1 MNRNLHRRALPVF
14 LAAVS
19 LVFVG
24 CQGAGNTALVP
35 LDLPELQSNSQA
47 LVQTA
52 QGIVLGN
59 EDAPVTIVEFADFQ
73 CPGCGAFAG
82 MVKPQIELAWVETGQ
97 VKFVFYDFPLTSI
110 HPHAFLAAR
119 AARCANEQNLFWDF
133 HDALFRY
140 QSRWSLTASP
150 PIDLFED
157 YAAEVGLEQGAF
169 SSCLRS
175 DRHAETVTA
184 NMILGEQLGV
194 TGTPSVMVS
203 SGGGMARQIPANSF
217 EAIQDV
223 VTGLLAEVGGD
234 EASEGSQP

>member
-1 MNRNLHRRALPVF
+1 MKRFTLI
-14 LAAVS
+14 AAG
-19 LVFVG
+19 LVLSG
-24 CQGAGNTALVP
+24 CGMTGDTALQP
-35 LDLPELQSNSQA
+35 MDLPDIANDNQA
-47 LVQTA
+47 LVELA
-52 QGIVLGN
+52 QGVTMGDPN
-59 EDAPVTIVEFADFQ
+59 APITLVEFADFQ
-73 CPGCGAFAG
+73 CPGCAGFAS
-82 MVKPQIELAWVETGQ
+82 MMKPQIDLAYIESGQ
-97 VKFVFYDFPLTSI
+97 AKFVFYDFPLIAI

-119 AARCANEQNLFWDF
+119 AARCAGDQELFWQY
-133 HDALFRY
+133 HNALFRY
-140 QSRWSLTASP
+140 QSRWSLSASP

-157 YAAEVGLEQGAF
+157 YAAEVGLDQGAF
-169 SSCLRS
+169 ASCLRS

-223 VTGLLAEVGGD
+223 VTGLLAEAGGN